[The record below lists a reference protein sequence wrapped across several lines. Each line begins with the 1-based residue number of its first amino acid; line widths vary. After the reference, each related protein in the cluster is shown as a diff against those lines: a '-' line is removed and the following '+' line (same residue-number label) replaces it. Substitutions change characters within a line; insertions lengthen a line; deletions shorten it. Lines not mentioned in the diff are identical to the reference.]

1 MDTLEYFN
9 LVLTTSAIIIGLALA
24 VVFYRNWSKYR
35 MREFE
40 FERMKLIEE
49 VELKKKQSLIK
60 EEQNLGA
67 GSGGFIIID
76 LPDGQRSLFHDL
88 LKGFED
94 FAKLKGYSIS
104 FSVDNSLSDKI
115 GFKFTI
121 NDNGIS
127 VSTQKVRN
135 DIKEYMD
142 RVKNGD
148 SLDELPTIISPQ
160 EHSLILTQMKN
171 RISFLEHNYKLQKNS
186 IEFYENMMK
195 KLNSNGNGIHH
206 QPTIFVQTGGTNQP
220 QNYLAN
226 NSQGVTQGAN
236 IQDINTSIKI
246 ANSFKSRETQINEI
260 IKLIELTKND
270 ENNNDD
276 SQIIIKNLTKV
287 KDELEDEEK
296 PDKLRIE
303 KWLKSARQCF
313 ENSNFASE
321 TTKSGNKVFES
332 FNL

>member
-1 MDTLEYFN
+1 MDIQTFN

-24 VVFYRNWSKYR
+24 MVFYRNWNKYR
-35 MREFE
+35 RREFE
-40 FERMKLIEE
+40 FERMKLMEE
-49 VELKKKQSLIK
+49 VELKKRQSLMA

-121 NDNGIS
+121 NDDGIS

-135 DIKEYMD
+135 DIKEYIQ

-148 SLDELPTIISPQ
+148 SLDELPTLISPE

-171 RISFLEHNYKLQKNS
+171 RISFLEHNYKLQNNA

-195 KLNSNGNGIHH
+195 RLNSSPNGIQH

-220 QNYLAN
+220 QSYLSN
-226 NSQGVTQGAN
+226 NSQGVIQGTN
-236 IQDINTSIKI
+236 IQDINSSIRI
-246 ANSFKSRETQINEI
+246 ADSFKSRENQINEI
-260 IKLIELTKND
+260 KVLIELTKND
-270 ENNNDD
+270 SKGIENKEVV
-276 SQIIIKNLTKV
+276 IKNLSKI
-287 KDELEDEEK
+287 KDELEDEEM
-296 PDKLRIE
+296 PDKSRIE
-303 KWLKSARQCF
+303 KWLKNTRQCF
-313 ENSNFASE
+313 ENSNFTSE
-321 TTKSGNKVFES
+321 TTKYGNKVFES